1 MSRDVGPWEE
11 EKVLDVKIFADDNYA
26 RVDILDEFGIPLAT
40 GTARRDPEDVPDL
53 DIGIELAT
61 ARAFASYV
69 TKKNRRALGLIK
81 HADEVRTSKAQ
92 KRANAS
98 FNNLNSHVPYVSFV
112 SSVADWPFG
121 RKW

>member
-11 EKVLDVKIFADDNYA
+11 EKVLDVKIFADDKYA

-61 ARAFASYV
+61 ARAFASYA

-81 HADEVRTSKAQ
+81 HADEVQNNKRIKKLLRGTSTF
-92 KRANAS
+92 S
-98 FNNLNSHVPYVSFV
+98 GTPSYVVYRDGGWNF
-112 SSVADWPFG
+112 
-121 RKW
+121 

>member
-61 ARAFASYV
+61 ARAFASYA

-81 HADEVRTSKAQ
+81 HADEVRTSKVQ
-92 KRANAS
+92 KKARSVYANQPDLAYYIAS
-98 FNNLNSHVPYVSFV
+98 YNPN
-112 SSVADWPFG
+112 WPPEWNRG
-121 RKW
+121 